1 MTSVSDLEE
10 LLDVE
15 EIHSSHFE
23 EWEKKATH
31 PLARIAFRL
40 AADKEINHV
49 RWVKLLIE
57 IASAQAK
64 VEDVGVGRDEL
75 AFWVEDESSEGASY
89 ERMRS
94 RVVEPWIQLVLK
106 QLAHDEETN
115 ADLLRDV
122 LAATS

>member
-1 MTSVSDLEE
+1 MTSVSDLED

-15 EIHSSHFE
+15 EIHSGHFE

-31 PLARIAFRL
+31 PLARMAFRL

-57 IASAQAK
+57 IARAK
-64 VEDVGVGRDEL
+64 EKGEEIGVGRDEL

-94 RVVEPWIQLVLK
+94 RVEEPWIQLVLK

-115 ADLLRDV
+115 ADLIRDV
-122 LAATS
+122 LTATT